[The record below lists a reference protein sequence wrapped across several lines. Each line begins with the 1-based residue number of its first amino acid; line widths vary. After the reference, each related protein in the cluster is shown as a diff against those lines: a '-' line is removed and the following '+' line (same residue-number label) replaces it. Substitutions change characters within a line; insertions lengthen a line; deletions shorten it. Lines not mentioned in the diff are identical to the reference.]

1 MNYIYIFAGT
11 IFTMIFI
18 AQMLA
23 FAAFTKK
30 NRVYVKK

>member
-1 MNYIYIFAGT
+1 MNYIYILVGT
-11 IFTMIFI
+11 IISMIFV

-30 NRVYVKK
+30 KKVYARK

>member
-1 MNYIYIFAGT
+1 MNYIYILAGI
-11 IFTMIFI
+11 IFSMILV

-30 NRVYVKK
+30 KKVYIKK